1 MGALDWFPPLR
12 LLPLRR
18 TRRRWCTA
26 GRVHLELRQVPA
38 ADAPSYGGR
47 VENALARIDAVDW
60 AEVNPYLLRV
70 VVAHD
75 PRVVTTDQLEEV
87 LEQAEAECG
96 ADRYGFRTEG
106 PEHPGDHEPI
116 VRDFLSLGAD
126 VVGLGI
132 ALVGRARRF
141 RPLPIEIDVA
151 ALVSVVEGAPRVRRL
166 VERRVGSPLADLGL
180 SVANAVGQG
189 LAQGPLGPVV
199 DIAHR
204 VSLYGELVAR
214 RRAWERREPELCEK
228 PTAGGITPP
237 PSDPR
242 PCPVPRGPVETYADR
257 AWFGSLAGFGL
268 AFAITRRMDRAI
280 AALYAG
286 LPKAGRLGRE
296 AFAAQ
301 LGRSLADRGV
311 IPLDPSALRML
322 DRVDCLLVEADSVLE
337 DDDGTLRPGADEVL
351 AAAQRAG
358 LRTLVAGGDA
368 DHAARLPVDGALPG
382 GDAELARAIR
392 AEQADGRV
400 VCLIAS
406 RASTALAA
414 ADCAIGLCRPGA
426 EPAWGA
432 DLLCADDLA
441 PAFLV
446 VSAVPEARAVS
457 RESVVLAGA
466 GAAGGLLLAFG
477 GLLPGT
483 TQRATTA
490 VNAATAMAIVN
501 GARRGIGVTRRAV
514 PVRIDRTPYHA
525 LDVDEVLRLVGSSP
539 DGLPEEDVRQRA
551 VPHASEAAPAAQ
563 FTRAVV
569 EELAN
574 PLTPVLGAGAALS
587 AAVGSFGD
595 AAMVGGV
602 MVLNSIVGGAQRL
615 RADRAI
621 AALVRRRQRTVSVAR
636 GGRDRNVSSDDLVV
650 GDVIRL
656 QSGESVPADC
666 RIIGGGPLE
675 VDESSLTGESVPVA
689 KNASPTDAALVAE
702 RTSMVYEG
710 TSIAAGEA
718 TGVVVAVGDATEARR
733 SVLLGGPPPSSGVE
747 ARLRSLTALTI
758 PVSLGAGA
766 AVVAIGM
773 LRGRS
778 MRQTIGAG
786 VSLAVAAVPEG
797 LPLLAT
803 VAQLGA
809 ARRLSS
815 RGALVRNPRAIEALG
830 RVDVVCADKTGTLTV
845 GHIET
850 QVVSDGETEAPI
862 GAVPPS
868 LRRVLAGRATGH
880 TRPRRRTP
888 SAPHRP
894 RHLPRRR
901 GGGGHRARRWGGLGT
916 PLGDAFRAGARFP
929 CRPRRRRQ
937 RARRQ
942 REGRTRGA
950 AAALQPLVASRRR
963 RAAHRRRPGPPCPR
977 RQRPGAAGLARAGAG
992 RARSRAP

>member
-1 MGALDWFPPLR
+1 
-12 LLPLRR
+12 
-18 TRRRWCTA
+18 
-26 GRVHLELRQVPA
+26 
-38 ADAPSYGGR
+38 
-47 VENALARIDAVDW
+47 
-60 AEVNPYLLRV
+60 
-70 VVAHD
+70 
-75 PRVVTTDQLEEV
+75 
-87 LEQAEAECG
+87 
-96 ADRYGFRTEG
+96 
-106 PEHPGDHEPI
+106 
-116 VRDFLSLGAD
+116 
-126 VVGLGI
+126 
-132 ALVGRARRF
+132 
-141 RPLPIEIDVA
+141 
-151 ALVSVVEGAPRVRRL
+151 
-166 VERRVGSPLADLGL
+166 LGL

-214 RRAWERREPELCEK
+214 RRVWERREPELCEK
-228 PTAGGITPP
+228 PTAGGIAPP
-237 PSDPR
+237 PSDAR

-257 AWFGSLAGFGL
+257 VWFGSLAGFGL
-268 AFAITRRMDRAI
+268 AFAITRRMDRDV

-322 DRVDCLLVEADSVLE
+322 DRVDCLLVDADAVLE
-337 DDDGTLRPGADEVL
+337 DDDDRTLRPGADEVL

-368 DHAARLPVDGALPG
+368 DHGARLPVDGTVPG

-414 ADCAIGLCRPGA
+414 ADCAIGVSRPGG
-426 EPAWGA
+426 EPTWGA
-432 DLLCADDLA
+432 DLLCPDDLA

-514 PVRIDRTPYHA
+514 PVRVDRTPWHA
-525 LDVDEVLRLVGSSP
+525 LDVEEVLRLVGSSP
-539 DGLPEEDVRQRA
+539 GGLSEQDVRQRA
-551 VPHASEAAPAAQ
+551 TPHTSEAAPAAQ

-621 AALVRRRQRTVSVAR
+621 AALVRRRQRTVSVVR
-636 GGRDRNVSSDDLVV
+636 GSGDRSVSSDHLVV

-656 QSGESVPADC
+656 QSGESMPADC

-718 TGVVVAVGDATEARR
+718 AGVVVAVGDATEARR

-850 QVVSDGETEAPI
+850 QVVSDGKTKAPI
-862 GAVPPS
+862 GAVPPG
-868 LRRVLAGRATGH
+868 LRRVLAVALRATPDPGH
-880 TRPRRRTP
+880 GRLPHPTDRAILRGAEAAAVTVRDGGEDWGRLSEMPFEPARGFHAVLGHDGNGLGV
-888 SAPHRP
+888 SVKGAPEVL
-894 RHLPRRR
+894 LPRCNRWSRPAGDVPLTEDDRARFARVASDLARR
-901 GGGGHRARRWGGLGT
+901 GLRVLALAERTAEHHDDLADHRVRGLPSPASSASVIPPAT
-916 PLGDAFRAGARFP
+916 P
-929 CRPRRRRQ
+929 
-937 RARRQ
+937 
-942 REGRTRGA
+942 
-950 AAALQPLVASRRR
+950 QPKRSATSVT
-963 RAAHRRRPGPPCPR
+963 PG
-977 RQRPGAAGLARAGAG
+977 
-992 RARSRAP
+992 STS